1 LNTTS
6 HKNSKPS
13 ATTSNIFTLYADR
26 LEAQYGTIDAWLE
39 RNGYNYKEQE
49 PALAVTI
56 NEDGQTNAAALL
68 VPDQQVAI
76 EFFKA
81 IATDPSDVIFEF
93 RVLDDNHDRDNKKLT
108 DTFTGTIQKKF
119 STLVRKSHNGV
130 GCFVVINKTNGTG
143 LKAEDITEV
152 RAIFV
157 DLDGAPLLAIL
168 QDKEFPP
175 PHIINESSPGK
186 YHAYWKITG
195 LPLVQF
201 RAMQRMLIRRYDGD
215 PNVHDLPRVMRI
227 PGLIHQKIK
236 NGFVVP
242 PSVSRIFKINNTP
255 SYTPDD
261 FQKFVTDEDLKES
274 VELHTAAKTL
284 RPDAELEADP
294 DLVAEAVRFIP
305 NDDLEW
311 GSWNRTMM
319 AIWRATRGSERGA
332 EIAVSFSE
340 KSTKYNYKR
349 TAERWNKFA
358 KSPPRRIGAGTLFM
372 QASEV
377 NPNWRSDFED
387 EQQRQVYDLMAAR
400 FVQKRHPDNVGKSTT
415 DKDNVIRF
423 PNPPTTDD
431 DQTLNTDDDD
441 TTTII
446 NQRLAPALSEIS
458 LADLFCLAHGKNLRF
473 VPKWGQWLL
482 WEGTRW
488 KEETTLLA
496 FNFAREICREAA
508 QKSNT
513 KSSTKKAIAS
523 AKTVAAVERIARA
536 DRTISTEI
544 ERFDIQRYKLNTNDS
559 TIDLKTGVIS
569 APRRKDYLTQKA
581 GCIIAPPGTPHP
593 IWTKFLERVT
603 ADNKYLIA
611 FLQRFVGYCLSGD
624 ISEHV
629 FVFAYGT
636 GANGKGTF
644 INTIVKIMGDY
655 ATVADINTFLDSR
668 NERHPTDVAKLRGAR
683 LAVAQEIQ
691 EGRSWDEQRIKAITG
706 GDRQT
711 ARFMR
716 QDFFDFDPTFKLFIA
731 GNHKPRLRVIDEA
744 MRRRMLLVPFTVQIP
759 PKERDLKLMER
770 LEPEWP
776 AILRWALDGYIAW
789 QKVGLMPP
797 AIVTD
802 ATNEYFE
809 SEDTFGQW
817 IDDECSIDIGNQN
830 KWDKFSELFES
841 WTDYAAK
848 IGDPPGSSK
857 AFSEAL
863 SNRGFV
869 ACRKGDKRTR
879 AYYGI
884 RRKMDVNWKNTKKPK
899 D

>member
-1 LNTTS
+1 MGRNGLHGT
-6 HKNSKPS
+6 KPS
-13 ATTSNIFTLYADR
+13 GDKSELALTL
-26 LEAQYGTIDAWLE
+26 
-39 RNGYNYKEQE
+39 NS
-49 PALAVTI
+49 
-56 NEDGQTNAAALL
+56 DGQTNAAAKL
-68 VPDQQVAI
+68 VPDQQAA
-76 EFFKA
+76 EQFFKA
-81 IATDPSDVIFEF
+81 LATDPSDVIFDF
-93 RVLDDNHDRDNKKLT
+93 RTLDDNHDRDSTKLT
-108 DTFTGTIQKKF
+108 DTLTGTIQKKF
-119 STLVRKSHNGV
+119 STLAKKSHSGV
-130 GCFVVINKTNGTG
+130 GCFFVVNKTDGNG
-143 LKAEDITEV
+143 LKAENVTEI

-157 DLDGAPLLAIL
+157 DLDGAPLSKIL

-195 LPLVQF
+195 LPLEKF
-201 RAMQRMLIRRYDGD
+201 RAMQKMLIRRYSGD
-215 PNVHDLPRVMRI
+215 PSVHDLPRVMRI

-236 NGFVVP
+236 NGFVVT
-242 PSVSRIFKINNTP
+242 PSVSRIFKINDAP
-255 SYTPDD
+255 PYTPDD
-261 FQKFVTDEDLKES
+261 FLPFVTDGDLQES
-274 VELHTAAKTL
+274 VELHTAAATL

-294 DLVAEAVRFIP
+294 DLVAEAVRFLP
-305 NDDLEW
+305 NEDLEW
-311 GSWNRTMM
+311 GPWNRTLM
-319 AIWRATRGSERGA
+319 AIWRATRGSKQGA
-332 EIAVSFSE
+332 EIADAWSK

-349 TAERWNKFA
+349 TAERWNKVA
-358 KSPPRRIGAGTLFM
+358 KSPPRRIGAGTLVM
-372 QASEV
+372 MASEV
-377 NPNWRSDFED
+377 NPNWRADFED
-387 EQQRQVYDLMAAR
+387 QQQREVFALMAAR
-400 FVQKRHPDNVGKSTT
+400 FTQKTTGHENIDNKESVST
-415 DKDNVIRF
+415 ISA
-423 PNPPTTDD
+423 
-431 DQTLNTDDDD
+431 DDDD
-441 TTTII
+441 TDTTTI

-458 LADLFCLAHGKNLRF
+458 LADLFCLAHSENLRY
-473 VPKWGQWLL
+473 VHKWGQWLR
-482 WEGTRW
+482 WDGVRW

-496 FNFAREICREAA
+496 YDCARETCREAA
-508 QKSNT
+508 NKCN
-513 KSSTKKAIAS
+513 KSSQKKAIAS

-536 DRTISTEI
+536 DRVISAEI
-544 ERFDIQRYKLNTNDS
+544 ERFDMLRYKLNTDS
-559 TIDLKTGVIS
+559 GTVDLKTGTIS
-569 APRRKDYLTQKA
+569 IPRRKDYLTQKA
-581 GCIIAPPGTPHP
+581 GCAIAPPGTPHP
-593 IWTKFLERVT
+593 IWSKFLKRIT
-603 ADNKYLIA
+603 TDNKYLIG

-629 FVFAYGT
+629 FVFAYGS

-716 QDFFDFDPTFKLFIA
+716 QDFFDFDPAFKLFIA

-759 PKERDLKLMER
+759 PKERDLKLMEK

-776 AILRWALDGYIAW
+776 AILRWALDGYIEW
-789 QKVGLMPP
+789 QKVGLMAP
-797 AIVTD
+797 AIVTS

-817 IDDECSIDIGNQN
+817 IEDECTAEIGNQN
-830 KWDKFSELFES
+830 KWDRFSELFES
-841 WTDYAAK
+841 WTDYATK
-848 IGDPPGSSK
+848 IGDPSGSSK

-869 ACRKGDKRTR
+869 ACRKGDNRTR
-879 AYYGI
+879 AFYGI